1 MSIQSIQTVIVKACR
16 AGVGLAFCVLI
27 GAVLYQVIG
36 RSIGMSSVWTEE
48 LTRYA
53 LLYVAAFGVGLSLL
67 SGDLVNV
74 DVICG
79 SGKCRRHLRV
89 LARRMAAAPAA
100 ILGNSNCSSMS
111 HFAWPGVEIYFHW
124 GPPNIACN
132 GTADGLCPRQY
143 LGVAGPVAR
152 IFCSAGCFNAL
163 GRDLWAPREIRR

>member
-74 DVICG
+74 DVICEFLPG
-79 SGKCRRHLRV
+79 EWPRRLRLFSATVTVLLCLILLGPAWKYTSIGVLQTSPAMGLRMDFVHVSILVLLVLLLVFSALRV
-89 LARRMAAAPAA
+89 V
-100 ILGNSNCSSMS
+100 SM
-111 HFAWPGVEIYFHW
+111 
-124 GPPNIACN
+124 
-132 GTADGLCPRQY
+132 
-143 LGVAGPVAR
+143 
-152 IFCSAGCFNAL
+152 
-163 GRDLWAPREIRR
+163 LWAGTSGLPEKYGDEA

>member
-74 DVICG
+74 DVICEFLPG
-79 SGKCRRHLRV
+79 EWPRRLRLFSATVTVLLCLILLGPAWKYTSIGVLQTSPAMGLRMDFVHVSILVLLVLLLVFSALRV
-89 LARRMAAAPAA
+89 
-100 ILGNSNCSSMS
+100 ISM
-111 HFAWPGVEIYFHW
+111 
-124 GPPNIACN
+124 
-132 GTADGLCPRQY
+132 
-143 LGVAGPVAR
+143 
-152 IFCSAGCFNAL
+152 
-163 GRDLWAPREIRR
+163 LWAGTSGLPEKYGDDA